1 MGWDLVRRAQA
12 SSPALRTA
20 RDVLA
25 GQAQEELLPVFTWER
40 RRGFRSDV
48 EQLAAEGDPLLPDGI
63 GEQPVVADAD
73 EAGREHVEQEAVQE
87 RLGGGGPRLLA
98 GARRAGPFEGRPPGH
113 PPPRRGVRWGVR

>member
-63 GEQPVVADAD
+63 GEQPVVADAG
-73 EAGREHVEQEAVQE
+73 EAGREDGEQEAVQE
-87 RLGGGGPRLLA
+87 RLGGGGRPGVG
-98 GARRAGPFEGRPPGH
+98 GARGRGAVGGRRPGAA
-113 PPPRRGVRWGVR
+113 P